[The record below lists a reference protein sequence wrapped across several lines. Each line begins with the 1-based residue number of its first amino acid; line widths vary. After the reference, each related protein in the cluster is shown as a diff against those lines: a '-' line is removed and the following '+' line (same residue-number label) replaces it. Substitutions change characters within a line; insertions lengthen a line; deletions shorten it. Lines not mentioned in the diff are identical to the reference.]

1 MLLVLKNQGEPSSRE
16 VAQQLLGQEIWVSW
30 PHMIEAKVFEVLDAQ
45 HTFVFKDGN
54 GESRS
59 RSFLSGLV

>member
-54 GESRS
+54 G
-59 RSFLSGLV
+59 